1 VEKVNGTLRLD
12 SELGQGTRITLSL
25 PLSMAVTNVMIVETD
40 GQTFGLPMQNVIETV
55 RVPRSRIM
63 GIKHTQATVLRGRI
77 VALKSL
83 NEKLG
88 IAAAHIANAEDELA
102 ILVVRVGKEQVGL
115 IVDQFH
121 ETMDVIL
128 KPMAGVL
135 GGLSAYAGS
144 ALMGDGSVLMILNV
158 MEIL

>member
-1 VEKVNGTLRLD
+1 
-12 SELGQGTRITLSL
+12 
-25 PLSMAVTNVMIVETD
+25 
-40 GQTFGLPMQNVIETV
+40 
-55 RVPRSRIM
+55 M
-63 GIKHTQATVLRGRI
+63 GIKNTQATVLRGRI
-77 VALKSL
+77 MALKSL
-83 NEKLG
+83 NEKLS
-88 IAAAHIANAEDELA
+88 IAAAPIANAEGELA
-102 ILVVRVGKEQVGL
+102 ILVVRVGQEQVGL

-135 GGLSAYAGS
+135 GGLPAYAGS